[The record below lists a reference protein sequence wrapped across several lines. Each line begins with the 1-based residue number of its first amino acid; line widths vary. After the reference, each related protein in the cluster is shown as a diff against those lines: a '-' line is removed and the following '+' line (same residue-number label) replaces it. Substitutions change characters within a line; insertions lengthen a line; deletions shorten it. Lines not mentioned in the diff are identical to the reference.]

1 MFKLLRC
8 TFALIVAVM
17 LIGMTVSSEAAK
29 KTIAVM
35 PLENVSGYPEQR
47 VAEIMTEQLCVVLA
61 NSGNY
66 NVVERAQ
73 MSKIMNESGFQSV
86 AGDPN
91 STVKAGKLL
100 GANYSLIGKV
110 TMAEVINTASNE
122 LKKHL
127 FGKSKNSI
135 LMHPF
140 RGKISLDFRFVN
152 NETGETIFAATVE
165 GSKSGKTTESA
176 LHAACKNAAEN
187 ALKEIQSQN
196 PFSAKIVAVEGNL
209 IYIDQGNGSG
219 LFKDETL
226 IIFKEG
232 NPIIV
237 DDKIVGMV
245 QKNVGSAKVIEVN
258 AEYSICK
265 VIDYVENIKKDYFVK
280 RRK

>member
-17 LIGMTVSSEAAK
+17 LIGMTVSSEASK

-73 MSKIMNESGFQSV
+73 IAKIMNEAGFQSV

-165 GSKSGKTTESA
+165 HLDKAGCPLDAHGKMGCLQYAGRYGGSSWQA
-176 LHAACKNAAEN
+176 L
-187 ALKEIQSQN
+187 L
-196 PFSAKIVAVEGNL
+196 
-209 IYIDQGNGSG
+209 
-219 LFKDETL
+219 
-226 IIFKEG
+226 
-232 NPIIV
+232 
-237 DDKIVGMV
+237 
-245 QKNVGSAKVIEVN
+245 
-258 AEYSICK
+258 
-265 VIDYVENIKKDYFVK
+265 
-280 RRK
+280 RRP